1 MNNKKSLY
9 LRAFKRIPYKIIVI
23 AKYLLSSAKQK
34 SLRLKNIEEI
44 RDKHKGEAIFL
55 VGSGPSLDTYPDDF
69 LKDKISMTLHLAY
82 LKFPDPTYTHI
93 AEADRI
99 QWFMKNRPEFF
110 RAQGLFCNPL
120 FPLVQ
125 PHSIL
130 KGLDME
136 PHYFLKYN
144 PRRLNIKN
152 VEKQIKAAL
161 TSKNIKY
168 QSNSTCLHTGIWSA
182 LILGFKNINLI
193 GCDHSHVSSHQD
205 DTVKHYFSSGYV
217 DDTRARTQG
226 FYEDAYYKMNV
237 FTKEIGNV
245 LKKYNIVIN
254 RYLNYED
261 FQNKTTGK
269 EKYVL

>member
-1 MNNKKSLY
+1 MNIKKSLY
-9 LRAFKRIPYKIIVI
+9 LRALKRIPYRIIVT
-23 AKYLLSSAKQK
+23 AKYILSSAILK

-44 RDKHKGEAIFL
+44 RDKHKGEAIFI

-82 LKFPDPTYTHI
+82 LKFPNPTYTHI

-99 QWFMKNRPEFF
+99 QWFRKNRPEFF
-110 RAQGLFCNPL
+110 KTKGLYCDPF
-120 FPLVQ
+120 FPLVR

-130 KGLDME
+130 KGQDTK
-136 PHYFLKYN
+136 PHYFLKYDM
-144 PRRLNIKN
+144 RRLKLKN
-152 VEKQIKAAL
+152 VEKQVKAAL
-161 TSKNIKY
+161 TGKDIRY
-168 QSNSTCLHTGIWSA
+168 LSNSTCLHTGIWSA

-237 FTKEIGNV
+237 FTKEIINV
-245 LKKYNIVIN
+245 LKKYN
-254 RYLNYED
+254 
-261 FQNKTTGK
+261 
-269 EKYVL
+269 